1 MNKPKRSVETMLF
14 TTGNAAVVA
23 DGATALVSS
32 TGVCNLSSGQ
42 IGFFD
47 VGGYGSNSNNVAIN
61 TGDTVVESP
70 RIIVAQGTPYS
81 ATPGATAFAG
91 FFRDLYEKSHD
102 IIGRNIKLFSGK
114 AYVAPRTDAWAI
126 GADDAAADAIGT
138 PLDLTEY
145 TVRVTFRGRKRDE
158 RNSDRMR
165 QSTLG
170 RYTTLDYTTL
180 GTTNPLDHLIQHL
193 VHDLNKDS
201 RAIVTNGV
209 RGTLPFVAFAVNTG
223 SVGTFSGSGEVL
235 FSDLDNLDG
244 AVATGYGFSTDAE
257 TAAANNNS
265 QMALAFAALIADTN
279 SDFDTDSEVV
289 PIDLTLAGTHA
300 IGANAIAII
309 ALDEELSYVE
319 HGKQTKVKLEVSL
332 PDGFLETVGVYSAGS
347 LREGDGVPRVLE
359 IMYRNTVSQRKY
371 SQNRE
376 LFPVIA
382 APDYVV
388 DTEIYDTYI
397 IETWDTHVIG
407 TDSPDETS
415 PQRCY
420 IFVPSADT
428 TTKNSLEAVL
438 NAYFAPLGIPAV
450 NI

>member
-14 TTGNAAVVA
+14 TTGNASVVA

-32 TGVCNLSSGQ
+32 AGVCNLSSGQ
-42 IGFFD
+42 LGVFD
-47 VGGYGSNSNNVAIN
+47 VGGYGTNINNIAIN
-61 TGDTVVESP
+61 TGDTIVESP
-70 RIIVAQGTPYS
+70 RIIIAQGTPYS
-81 ATPGATAFAG
+81 ASPGATAFAG

-102 IIGRNIKLFSGK
+102 ITGRNIKLFTGK
-114 AYVAPRTDAWAI
+114 AYVAPRLDAWAI
-126 GADDAAADAIGT
+126 GADTAATDAIGT
-138 PLDLTEY
+138 PLNETEY
-145 TVRVTFRGRKRDE
+145 SILVTFRGDRRDTQ
-158 RNSDRMR
+158 NSDRLR
-165 QSTLG
+165 ESIRGTFV
-170 RYTTLDYTTL
+170 TPDYTTL
-180 GTTNPLDHLIQHL
+180 GTANPLDHLIQNL
-193 VHDLNKDS
+193 VHDLNKKS
-201 RAIVTNGV
+201 RNIVSNGS
-209 RGTLPFVAFAVNTG
+209 RGNFPFVAFAVNTG
-223 SVGTFSGSGEVL
+223 SVGAFSGSGEIL

-244 AVATGYGFSTDAE
+244 AIATGYGFSTDAE

-265 QMALAFAALIADTN
+265 QMALAFTALIADTK

-289 PIDLTLAGTHA
+289 PILLTSAGTNT

-309 ALDEELSYVE
+309 ALDEELAYVDYA
-319 HGKQTKVKLEVSL
+319 KDTKVRLEVSL
-332 PDGFLETVGVYSAGS
+332 TSGFLTSVGVYSAGS
-347 LREGDGVPRVLE
+347 MREGSGVPRVLE
-359 IMYRNTVSQRKY
+359 IIYKNTVGQRKY

-376 LFPVIA
+376 LFPVIS

-388 DTEIYDTYI
+388 DTAIYDTFV

-407 TDSPDETS
+407 TDSPNETS

-438 NAYFAPLGIPAV
+438 NSYFGPIGIPAV